1 MGSKFYSTVEAA
13 AKIGVSRQTLYS
25 WIELGLID
33 APEPIRE
40 GVRLWTASQIAS
52 AAKTKGKLK
61 RGPVPKR
68 NKKGGGR

>member
-1 MGSKFYSTVEAA
+1 VGTKFYSTLEAA
-13 AKIGVSRQTLYS
+13 ARIGVSRQTLYT

-33 APEPIRE
+33 APKPMRE

-52 AAKTKGKLK
+52 ASKAKGKLK

-68 NKKGGGR
+68 NKKDGGR